1 MAFEILTAI
10 VGVIG
15 GGIASVTGFGIGST
29 LTPLLAV
36 RAGTKTAVA
45 AVSGPH
51 FLGTA
56 TRLWKLRREVNH
68 EVLWTFGLMNA
79 VGGLAGAVVHE
90 YVQSSVIRIVF
101 GGLLVFAGLAG
112 LTGFAER
119 MRFRGWKA
127 WAAGIVS
134 GGLGGFS
141 GTQGGIR
148 AAALFGFDL
157 PKGQFVATATAIGI
171 LVDLARMPVYLWSSR
186 SELSQVWP
194 LILAAVIGVVVGTLL
209 GERVLRLIPERFFR
223 KIVSGLILAL
233 GLMMVVLIGADRR

>member
-1 MAFEILTAI
+1 MLFDLLTAL

-29 LTPLLAV
+29 LTPLLALRV
-36 RAGTKTAVA
+36 GTKTAVA

-56 TRLWKLRREVNH
+56 TRLWKLRKDINY

-90 YVQSSVIRIVF
+90 YVHSSVIRIVF

-119 MRFRGWKA
+119 MRFRGWTA
-127 WAAGIVS
+127 WVAGIVS
-134 GGLGGFS
+134 GALGGFS

-148 AAALFGFDL
+148 AAALFGFNL
-157 PKGQFVATATAIGI
+157 PKTQFVATATAIGI
-171 LVDLARMPVYLWSSR
+171 LVDLARMPVYFWSEWDRIKTLW
-186 SELSQVWP
+186 P
-194 LILAAVIGVVVGTLL
+194 MILAAAIGVLIGTLL
-209 GERVLRLIPERFFR
+209 GERVLRLIPERYFR
-223 KIVSGLILAL
+223 KIVSALILAL
-233 GLMMVVLIGADRR
+233 GLMMIVLIGTDRR

>member
-1 MAFEILTAI
+1 

-15 GGIASVTGFGIGST
+15 GGIASITGFGIGST
-29 LTPLLAV
+29 LTPLLAMRV
-36 RAGTKTAVA
+36 GTKTAVA

-56 TRLWKLRREVNH
+56 ARLWKLRKEINY

-101 GGLLVFAGLAG
+101 GALLVFAGLAG

-119 MRFRGWKA
+119 MRFRGWTA
-127 WAAGIVS
+127 WVAGIVS
-134 GGLGGFS
+134 GALGGFS

-171 LVDLARMPVYLWSSR
+171 LVDLARMPVYFWSQWGKIST
-186 SELSQVWP
+186 LWP
-194 LILAAVIGVVVGTLL
+194 LILAAAVGVVIGTLL
-209 GERVLRLIPERFFR
+209 GERILRLIPERDFR

-233 GLMMVVLIGADRR
+233 GLMMIVLIGSDRK

>member
-1 MAFEILTAI
+1 M
-10 VGVIG
+10 GVIG

-29 LTPLLAV
+29 LTPLLALRV
-36 RAGTKTAVA
+36 GTKTAVA

-56 TRLWKLRREVNH
+56 TRLWKLRKEVNY

-79 VGGLAGAVVHE
+79 VGGLAGAVAHE
-90 YVQSSVIRIVF
+90 YVQSNVIRIVF

-112 LTGFAER
+112 LTGLAER
-119 MRFRGWKA
+119 MRFRGWAA
-127 WAAGIVS
+127 WVAGIVS

-157 PKGQFVATATAIGI
+157 PKSQFVATATAIGI
-171 LVDLARMPVYLWSSR
+171 LVDLARMPVYLWSR
-186 SELSQVWP
+186 WSELTELWP
-194 LILAAVIGVVVGTLL
+194 TILAAALGVLVGTLI
-209 GERVLRLIPERFFR
+209 GERVLRLIPEQYFR

-233 GLMMVVLIGADRR
+233 GLLMTFLVSTDRS